1 MVPRRKVPVREDL
14 RNIAIIAH
22 VDHGKTT
29 LVDAMLRQSGAFR
42 DNQEVLERILDSGD
56 LEREKGI
63 TILAKNISINWHGMR
78 VNIVDT
84 PGHAD
89 FGGEVERGLL
99 MVDGAVLLVDAAE
112 GPLPQTRFVLR
123 KALDLKLPII
133 TVLNKIDRPDAR
145 PKEVLD
151 EIFELFFDLG
161 ADEHQIEFPTLY
173 ASGRS
178 GWASL
183 SPDEHGDDLSV
194 LFDAIR
200 DDVPAP
206 TFEADGKLGAMVSNI
221 DGSPYLGRLA
231 ICRIDSGRLKKGQQ
245 VAWFSRENGMKKVRI
260 SELFVPDNL
269 DRKPVDEVGPGE
281 IAIIAGLEDASIGD
295 SISDPDNPVQLP
307 PITVDEPAISM
318 TFSVNSTLMSGREGS
333 KVTARL
339 IGSRLTQE
347 LIGNVSLKVLN
358 TDRTD
363 TWEVQG
369 RGELALAVLIETMR
383 REGFELTI
391 GKPQAITRVID
402 GKLCEPYERLEVDI
416 PEEYFGSL
424 TQCVSPRKA
433 TLVSM
438 TSNGS
443 GWTRAIFHI
452 PSRGLLGLRSDVLSQ
467 TKGTAIIHHAFDG
480 YAAYA
485 GDIKAR
491 ASGSLVADRTGA
503 TTAYALINLQDR
515 GQLFVGPGEEV
526 YEGMVIGENSRTEDM
541 DVNPTKEK
549 KLTNMRSST
558 SEELV
563 RLSPPKRLSLEAALE
578 FIAEDECLEVTPL
591 SVRIRKTALQQT
603 DRARSRSS
611 KRVSEQD

>member
-1 MVPRRKVPVREDL
+1 MPVREDL

-29 LVDAMLRQSGAFR
+29 LVDSMLKQSGVFR
-42 DNQEVLERILDSGD
+42 DNQEVQDRVLDSGD

-63 TILAKNISINWHGMR
+63 TILAKNIAINWHGLR

-133 TVLNKIDRPDAR
+133 TVLNKVDRPDAR
-145 PKEVLD
+145 VKEVLD
-151 EIFELFFDLG
+151 EVLELFFDLE

-173 ASGRS
+173 ASGRN

-183 SPDEHGDDLSV
+183 DPDQHGTDLTP

-200 DDVPAP
+200 ADVPAP
-206 TFEADGKLGAMVSNI
+206 SYQDSMPLSAMVANI

-231 ICRIDSGRLKKGQQ
+231 ISRISSGRLRKGQQ
-245 VAWFSRENGMKKVRI
+245 VAWFPKDSDMKKVRI
-260 SELFVPDNL
+260 VELFVPDNL
-269 DRKPVDEVGPGE
+269 DRKSVDEVGPGE
-281 IAIIAGLEDASIGD
+281 IAIFAGLEDVSIGD
-295 SISDPDNPVQLP
+295 SISDPDNPIRLP

-318 TFSVNSTLMSGREGS
+318 TFSVNSSPMAGREGT

-347 LIGNVSLKVLN
+347 LIGNVSLKVLS

-391 GKPQAITRVID
+391 GKPQAITRIIND
-402 GKLCEPYERLEVDI
+402 KLCEPYERLEVDI
-416 PEEYFGSL
+416 PEEHFGSL

-433 TLVSM
+433 ALVSINA
-438 TSNGS
+438 NGF
-443 GWTRAIFHI
+443 GWTRAIFRI

-480 YAAYA
+480 YSEHA

-491 ASGSLVADRTGA
+491 ASGSLVADRIGVSTG
-503 TTAYALINLQDR
+503 YALINLQDR
-515 GQLFVGPGEEV
+515 GQLFIAPGEDV

-549 KLTNMRSST
+549 KLNNIRSST

-563 RLSPPKRLSLEAALE
+563 RLSPPKKLTLEAALE

-591 SVRIRKTALQQT
+591 SVRIRKTSLVQS
-603 DRARSRSS
+603 DRARNRTA
-611 KRVSEQD
+611 KRPVG